1 MDSEKTETGSRTGNK
16 LTVDDMIENLVE
28 AFLVASKIE
37 DIVDLLGQK
46 IFEDKIKMAP
56 QQTCPITR
64 NFGNESFLF
73 GIQDHHFFHFRKKL
87 QSYKKI
93 AVILNV
99 ALV

>member
-1 MDSEKTETGSRTGNK
+1 
-16 LTVDDMIENLVE
+16 MIENLVE

-56 QQTCPITR
+56 QQTCPIIR

-73 GIQDHHFFHFRKKL
+73 GIQDHHFFPFSEKV
-87 QSYKKI
+87 
-93 AVILNV
+93 AVI
-99 ALV
+99 